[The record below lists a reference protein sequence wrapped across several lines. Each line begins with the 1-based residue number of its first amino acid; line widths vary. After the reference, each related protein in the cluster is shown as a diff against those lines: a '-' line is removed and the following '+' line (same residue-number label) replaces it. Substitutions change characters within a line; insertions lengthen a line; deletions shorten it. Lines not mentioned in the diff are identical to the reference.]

1 MVAMEFKNIQFHKFH
16 ATALE
21 DLTVEIR
28 DDTGD
33 IVRFNDGRT
42 MLKLVFRR
50 AK

>member
-1 MVAMEFKNIQFHKFH
+1 MEFKNIQFHKLH

-33 IVRFNDGRT
+33 IVRFNEGRT
-42 MLKLVFRR
+42 MLKLLFHR